1 MIKALKVDDGCVES
15 PYEVRKAVVDHFTYH
30 VSSTSWDRP
39 KLDGVAFDTLSK
51 EENGCLVAPF
61 TMLEIETVVRES
73 DGNKS
78 PGPDDFILLL

>member
-51 EENGCLVAPF
+51 EENGCLVAPLRCWKLKRWLGRV
-61 TMLEIETVVRES
+61 TGINVR
-73 DGNKS
+73 GRM
-78 PGPDDFILLL
+78 ILIL